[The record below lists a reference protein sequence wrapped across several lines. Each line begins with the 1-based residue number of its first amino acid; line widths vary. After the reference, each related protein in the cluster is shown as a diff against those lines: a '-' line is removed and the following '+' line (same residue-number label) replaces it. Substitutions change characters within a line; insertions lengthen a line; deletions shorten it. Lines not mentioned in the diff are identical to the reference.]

1 MEKFILQFINGITYA
16 GLLFVIASGFTLLF
30 GVMRVV
36 NMSHGVFYILG
47 AYVGYSIQKQT
58 GNWLLAVL
66 AGTVTVGIAAFVL
79 ENMLKRVESG
89 LPQVVFTLGFAM
101 MIGDLCLYVWGGLPR
116 TVKEPH
122 FTEMSITLLN
132 LKYPGFRLF
141 ALALSVVIGVGMW
154 LMLRYTQLGRIL
166 RAGVDNQRMVNALGI
181 NIDRIFTLVFV
192 LTGIITGLSGTI
204 GGTYIAFGPRTD
216 YIILTYALVVVIM
229 GGLGSIAGSAL
240 GAVIVGLVDSFGRSN
255 IHEVAIFLLM
265 GTLIFVLAF
274 RPRGLLGKEE

>member
-1 MEKFILQFINGITYA
+1 MERFILQFINGITYA
-16 GLLFVIASGFTLLF
+16 GLLFIIASGFTLLF

-58 GNWLLAVL
+58 GNWLFAVL
-66 AGTVTVGIAAFVL
+66 AGTVTVGITAF
-79 ENMLKRVESG
+79 
-89 LPQVVFTLGFAM
+89 VFTLGFAM
-101 MIGDLCLYVWGGLPR
+101 MIGDLCLYIWGGLPR
-116 TVKEPH
+116 TIKEPH

-132 LKYPGFRLF
+132 LTYPGFRIF
-141 ALALSVVIGVGMW
+141 ALALSVVIGIGMW

-229 GGLGSIAGSAL
+229 GGFGSIAGSAL

-255 IHEVAIFLLM
+255 IHEVAVFLLM
-265 GTLIFVLAF
+265 GTLILVLAF